1 MVTFSQCSQL
11 RETLDLFCDLA
22 AGDCELRVP
31 DVPDL
36 VQKMLED
43 LYNAV
48 LHHQVRTGFPATI
61 HNYVLSTAQFL
72 YLG

>member
-22 AGDCELRVP
+22 VGDCELRVP

-48 LHHQVRTGFPATI
+48 LHHQVRTG
-61 HNYVLSTAQFL
+61 
-72 YLG
+72 